1 MHTYTPA
8 NSISDGPITNILSI
22 LSVLVAVLSRAHAKG
37 GKALTVSDLAL
48 LLVVFRV
55 TLRQASMAAKG
66 LSLPEIL
73 RPSGHLPAFGGRPA
87 GRVSHFPSASQRSS
101 APVTLQRN
109 LVIKMKALKKMIYS
123 GLRERERERESC
135 LLYTSPSPR
144 DGV

>member
-1 MHTYTPA
+1 M
-8 NSISDGPITNILSI
+8 I
-22 LSVLVAVLSRAHAKG
+22 
-37 GKALTVSDLAL
+37 SDLAL

-55 TLRQASMAAKG
+55 TLRQASMAVKG

-101 APVTLQRN
+101 APVTLQQN

-123 GLRERERERESC
+123 GLRETDRQTDRQTETERQSQTDRQTDRETESDRQTDRQTEKSC
-135 LLYTSPSPR
+135 FL
-144 DGV
+144 